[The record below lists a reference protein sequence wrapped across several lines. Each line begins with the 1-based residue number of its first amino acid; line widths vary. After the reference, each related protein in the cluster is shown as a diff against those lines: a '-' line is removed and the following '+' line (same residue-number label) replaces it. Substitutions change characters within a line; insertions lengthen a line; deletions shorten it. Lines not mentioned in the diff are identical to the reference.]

1 MRKKEESTME
11 PESSNIIQ
19 EEEKMLRR
27 IPNEILILSFVMT
40 LAALLLFN
48 LLTGLFVFAGGA
60 FSALGFIW
68 LKQSLFKFL
77 LQDKKKALKSALAIY
92 TIRLI
97 LILGIFFII
106 ISFFSERI
114 IAFAV
119 GFSTIILVFLA
130 EAVLALKK
138 MKKWKN

>member
-1 MRKKEESTME
+1 MD

-27 IPNEILILSFVMT
+27 IPREILILSFVMA

-48 LLTGLFVFAGGA
+48 LPTGLFVFAGGA
-60 FSALGFIW
+60 LSAFGFFW
-68 LKQSLFKFL
+68 LKQSLYKFL
-77 LQDKKKALKSALAIY
+77 LQDKKKALKSTLALY
-92 TIRLI
+92 SIRLI

-106 ISFFSERI
+106 ISFFSERT

>member
-1 MRKKEESTME
+1 MK
-11 PESSNIIQ
+11 PESSNFIQ
-19 EEEKMLRR
+19 EEEKILHRTPR
-27 IPNEILILSFVMT
+27 EILILSFVIA
-40 LAALLLFN
+40 LAALLLFDP
-48 LLTGLFVFAGGA
+48 LTGLFVFAGGA
-60 FSALGFIW
+60 LSALGFIW
-68 LKQSLFKFL
+68 LKQSLYKFL
-77 LQDKKKALKSALAIY
+77 LHDKKKALKSALALY
-92 TIRLI
+92 SIRLI

-138 MKKWKN
+138 MNKWKN

>member
-1 MRKKEESTME
+1 MTH
-11 PESSNIIQ
+11 ESSNIIQ

-27 IPNEILILSFVMT
+27 IPGEILILSFVLALAT
-40 LAALLLFN
+40 LILFDPP
-48 LLTGLFVFAGGA
+48 TGLFVFAGGLLA
-60 FSALGFIW
+60 ALGFIW
-68 LKQSLFKFL
+68 LKHSLYKFL
-77 LQDKKKALKSALAIY
+77 LLGKKTALKSALALY
-92 TIRLI
+92 GMRLI

-106 ISFFSERI
+106 ISFFPKRI

>member
-1 MRKKEESTME
+1 MRKKEEFTME

-27 IPNEILILSFVMT
+27 IPNEILILSFVMA
-40 LAALLLFN
+40 LAALLFFN
-48 LLTGLFVFAGGA
+48 LLTALFVFAGGA

-77 LQDKKKALKSALAIY
+77 LQDKKKALKSALALY

>member
-1 MRKKEESTME
+1 MK

-19 EEEKMLRR
+19 EEEKILRR
-27 IPNEILILSFVMT
+27 IPREIFALSFVMA
-40 LAALLLFN
+40 LAALLLFDPP
-48 LLTGLFVFAGGA
+48 TGLFVFAGGA
-60 FSALGFIW
+60 VSALGFIW
-68 LKQSLFKFL
+68 LKQSLYKFL
-77 LQDKKKALKSALAIY
+77 LQDKKKALKSALALY
-92 TIRLI
+92 SIRLI

>member
-1 MRKKEESTME
+1 ME
-11 PESSNIIQ
+11 REFSNMIQ

-27 IPNEILILSFVMT
+27 IPVRILILSFVLA
-40 LAALLLFN
+40 LAALFLFDPP
-48 LLTGLFVFAGGA
+48 TGLFVFAGGLL
-60 FSALGFIW
+60 SALGFIW
-68 LKQSLFKFL
+68 LKQSLYKL
-77 LQDKKKALKSALAIY
+77 LLLGKKKALKSALVLY
-92 TIRLI
+92 GMRLI